1 MLTSFSNR
9 ITGYFAAVLV
19 AALGILFFLWYVG
32 MPSVG
37 LIGARE
43 ARLANAIAQLEM
55 QADLQR
61 NLIIADLHDASAD
74 MLFMAE
80 SEELR
85 QALSGSPEKLHSAL
99 DKKYQSLQRA
109 HEGRYSALFV
119 VDMTNRGLLA
129 SAAQRHSERHSVSHL
144 SKLIA
149 VLNHQPQIINWTDA
163 QGQPIL
169 LVTHPLTLADEDGS
183 KNSQIMLVGLLDV
196 ELFLKNR
203 FSLDQEI
210 IQRVGTTMLFD
221 ANANLVSSFPKVANK
236 PPLFILNKK
245 ILGGFDGSLS
255 QKNLAGDE
263 LVAVYRNVTLSATRV
278 WTMVHVVAKGE
289 LLSGLTQSV
298 NFLLIAGVLITL
310 IALSLIRIVA
320 HRLTLPLENLAST
333 ATQLG
338 QGDLDVRANLQ
349 VDEVREIRVLSLAFN
364 GMADAVQN
372 AQESL
377 EEKIQQR
384 TEELARSE
392 SRHLTLFNAT
402 ASAVVVLDPYQIIDV
417 NPAAVE
423 LFGARDIAELLH
435 RHPSELSPPLQSN
448 GMDSRVLV
456 NQYIQSTQQLGHF
469 AFEWTHKRLDD
480 GICFDAE
487 VLLNRVEL
495 EGQHFI
501 QGSVRDISAR
511 KRAEAALHASE
522 ERHRTLVEWSP
533 EGINVHRKGKLIYVN
548 ASAIRM
554 LGAKSASE
562 LIGRPILDIIHPA
575 FHHLNSTTIKSI
587 HDADVHNE
595 TYEIQFLR
603 VDGRP
608 IDVVAQGALIDFDGA
623 PSVYVAWHDVTESKR
638 HAESQRIAAT
648 AFESQEGMFVTDA
661 AWNILR
667 TNQSFSHITGYSA
680 DQLIGKPPNFFNEYF
695 KGEENFS
702 AMMASIAERGS
713 WQGEVVERRRD
724 GTEFAAWIN
733 ISSVTDE
740 FGAITHYV
748 ATFNDITLRKAA
760 EDEIRN
766 LAFFDPLT
774 QLPNRRLLMD
784 RLEQAL
790 ASGSRHDRKGALLFI
805 DLDNFK
811 TLNDTLGHD
820 HGDLLLQQ
828 VAERL
833 HRCTREGD
841 TVARLGGDEFVVMLE
856 NLEENAFDAA
866 NQAETVAIKILSELN
881 QTYWLGVN
889 EHHSSP
895 SIGVTLFGEKSET
908 IAEPLKRADLAMY
921 QAKAAGRNTIRFF
934 DPKMQVLVSQRAQ
947 LEEDLRDAMLN
958 DQFELYYQPQFSD
971 EGRLFAAEV
980 LIRWHH
986 PKRGMI
992 SPAEF
997 IPLAEETGLITILG
1011 YWVLYTAANQLASW
1025 ENRPE
1030 FADLTIAVNVSP
1042 SQFHQKNFVEQV
1054 LDALSLSGANAHRL
1068 KLELTEGFSISNIED
1083 VIAKMSAL
1091 KTRGVGFSLD
1101 DFGTGYS
1108 SLSYLKRLPLDQL
1121 KIDQSFVRDILI
1133 DPNDAAISKMVI
1145 VLAESLGLSVIAEG
1159 VETLAQKAFLEEQ
1172 GCRAYQGYLYS
1183 KPLPLA
1189 KFEEFAI
1196 QAYNFSNS
1204 IFDEKDQVTLPSMPS
1219 A

>member
-1 MLTSFSNR
+1 MLTSFANR

-32 MPSVG
+32 MPSMG

-61 NLIIADLHDASAD
+61 NLLVADLHDRSAD
-74 MLFMAE
+74 MLFMAD
-80 SEELR
+80 SEEIKR
-85 QALSGSPEKLHSAL
+85 ALTASSDVLQTTLEK
-99 DKKYQSLQRA
+99 KFQRLQKA
-109 HEGRYSALFV
+109 HTERFSALFLV
-119 VDMTNRGLLA
+119 NTVQTELLA
-129 SAAQRHSERHSVSHL
+129 LAT
-144 SKLIA
+144 SKSQKSISKGQLA
-149 VLNHQPQIINWTDA
+149 TLMKRLKKQAQIINWTDA
-163 QGQPIL
+163 DGQSVL
-169 LVTHPLTLADEDGS
+169 LVTQAIDIAAEDTEAKS
-183 KNSQIMLVGLLDV
+183 PFMLIGVLDV
-196 ELFLKNR
+196 DLFLKDR
-203 FSLDQEI
+203 FSLDQELQ
-210 IQRVGTTMLFD
+210 QRVGTTMLFD
-221 ANANLVSSFPKVANK
+221 AGANLISSFPKVDDK
-236 PPLFILNKK
+236 LPLYMSNKK
-245 ILGGFDGSLS
+245 IMGGFEGSLS
-255 QKNLAGDE
+255 QRNQLGDE
-263 LVAVYRNVTLSATRV
+263 LIAVYRNVHLSTTQV
-278 WTMVHVVAKGE
+278 WTMVHVVAKVE

-298 NFLLIAGVLITL
+298 NLLLIAGVMITL
-310 IALSLIRIVA
+310 IALVLIRFAA
-320 HRLTLPLENLAST
+320 HRLALSLEDLART

-338 QGDLDVRANLQ
+338 QGDLHVRASLQ
-349 VDEVREIRVLSLAFN
+349 TNEIQEIRVLTYAFN

-392 SRHLTLFNAT
+392 ARHLTLFNAT
-402 ASAVVVLDPYQIIDV
+402 ASAVVVLDPYRIIDV

-423 LFGARDIAELLH
+423 LFGADDAADLMF
-435 RHPSELSPPLQSN
+435 RHPAELSPLIQTN
-448 GMDSRVLV
+448 GIDSDSLAS
-456 NQYIQSTQQLGHF
+456 QHIQKTQELGHY
-469 AFEWTHKRLDD
+469 AFEWTHKRLDN
-480 GICFDAE
+480 GECFDAE

-495 EGQHFI
+495 DGKQYI

-533 EGINVHRKGKLIYVN
+533 EGINVHRKGKLVYVN

-554 LGAKSASE
+554 LGAQTADQ
-562 LIGRPILDIIHPA
+562 LVGRAITEIIHPA
-575 FHHLNSTTIKSI
+575 YHQVITTKVKSI
-587 HDADVHNE
+587 HDSEVHKE
-595 TYEIQFLR
+595 TYDIQFVR
-603 VDGRP
+603 IDGGV

-623 PSVYVAWHDVTESKR
+623 PSIYVAWHDVTETKR
-638 HAESQRIAAT
+638 NAESQRIAAT

-667 TNQSFSHITGYSA
+667 TNQSFNQITGYTSE
-680 DQLIGKPPNFFNEYF
+680 QLVGRPPNFFNEQF
-695 KGEENFS
+695 KSDANFDI
-702 AMMASIAERGS
+702 MMESITERGS
-713 WQGEVVERRRD
+713 WQGEVVDKRQD
-724 GTEFAAWIN
+724 GSEFSAWIN

-740 FGAITHYV
+740 DGIITHYV
-748 ATFNDITLRKAA
+748 ATFSDITLRKVA

-790 ASGSRHDRKGALLFI
+790 ASGNRHHRKGALLFI

-833 HRCTREGD
+833 NLCTREGD

-856 NLEENAFDAA
+856 NLEENVFDAA

-895 SIGVTLFGEKSET
+895 SIGVTLFGEKTET

-934 DPKMQVLVSQRAQ
+934 DPKMQILVSQRAQ

-958 DQFELYYQPQFSD
+958 EQFELYYQPQFSD
-971 EGRLFAAEV
+971 DGRMFAAEV

-997 IPLAEETGLITILG
+997 IPLAEETGLISILG
-1011 YWVLYTAANQLASW
+1011 YWVLYTATNQLAAW
-1025 ENRPE
+1025 ENRIE
-1030 FADLTIAVNVSP
+1030 FKDLTIAVNVSP
-1042 SQFHQKNFVEQV
+1042 SQFHQKNFVELV
-1054 LDALSLSGANAHRL
+1054 LDALSLSGADARRL

-1083 VIAKMSAL
+1083 VIAKMTSL

-1189 KFEEFAI
+1189 KFEAFAI
-1196 QAYNFSNS
+1196 QAYHFSNS
-1204 IFDEKDQVTLPSMPS
+1204 DSESEE
-1219 A
+1219 